1 MNTKISVIDAQKIL
15 DSLVHKDIFLS
26 CGYGGVMFLE
36 IGSIT
41 DHHFEHEEG
50 QYITRKYGD
59 HRLFC
64 DENWSFSDGKNTRI
78 DRWTS
83 SSQEIDNLFESIGV
97 QKLTK
102 VEIINNFEK
111 TIFYISGG
119 YTFTIIRDDAVET
132 FSIILI
138 PENKRLTVLG
148 NGDIDFHDYEEDMSH
163 LKKGKPRPKRTESI
177 SIDRNFL
184 RNQIP
189 DLLPISFIK
198 ARELIQ
204 PALNQQIRA
213 IEINS
218 GTRFTLCFGSDY
230 TTVPSTYRW
239 SLIIDEEWVLKKGKE
254 IVLDVCNER
263 FHFEEKLASFLKN
276 KQIIEMNFDKKG
288 ATTHIIFNDE
298 YTLTVLE
305 KNRYSRWSIYDR
317 ATGLSIGSYRDQGLA
332 YRISSPIHL
341 FDTYQ
346 TGDVNLDATL
356 YELKFYRDHFAGNN

>member
-15 DSLVHKDIFLS
+15 DSLVHKDIYLS

-41 DHHFEHEEG
+41 EHHFEHVEG
-50 QYITRKYGD
+50 QCTTRKYGD

-64 DENWSFSDGKNTRI
+64 DENWNFSDGNNTQV
-78 DRWTS
+78 DRWTT
-83 SSQEIDNLFESIGV
+83 SSQEIDSLFESIGV

-119 YTFTIIRDDAVET
+119 YTFTIIRDDAIET
-132 FSIILI
+132 FSIVLI
-138 PENKRLTVLG
+138 PENKKLSVFG
-148 NGDIDFHDYEEDMSH
+148 NGDIEFHEYTEDMSH
-163 LKKGKPRPKRTESI
+163 LKRIKPRPKRTENI

-184 RNQIP
+184 RSQMP

-198 ARELIQ
+198 AKEHIQ
-204 PALNQQIRA
+204 PALNQQIQV

-218 GTRFTLCFGSDY
+218 GTRFTLCFGSNY
-230 TTVPSTYRW
+230 TTVSSTYRW
-239 SLIIDEEWVLKKGKE
+239 SLTIDEEWILKKGTE
-254 IVLDVCNER
+254 IVLDVRDER
-263 FHFEEKLASFLKN
+263 FHFEEKLVSFLKN
-276 KQIIEMNFDKKG
+276 KKIIEMNFDKKG
-288 ATTHIIFNDE
+288 ATTRILFSDE

-305 KNRYSRWSIYDR
+305 KNRYSRWNLYDR
-317 ATGLSIGSYRDQGLA
+317 VTGLSIGSYRNQGLA

-341 FDTYQ
+341 YDTYQ
-346 TGDVNLDATL
+346 TGDVNLDAIL
-356 YELKFYRDHFAGNN
+356 YELKFYREYFAGNN